1 MPISA
6 ALGSS
11 ALLPAGLGFRN
22 KIMNGDMRIAQRGT
36 GAITAASQNQYPV
49 DRWTANSNATNSITF
64 QQVADAPA
72 GFTYSVRATSGGTGA
87 AYSSNHYTF
96 FTQKIEGFNI
106 ADLAWG
112 TASAK
117 PITIS
122 FWVKTSANAIGTH
135 AIAVENSAG
144 TMNYV
149 ATYTVSSTSWE
160 YKTIQIYGPTSGTFN
175 VDNTLGIN
183 LNFTLGAGSTYDA
196 TAGVWTSGKY
206 SVAGAVDL
214 GALASATW
222 QITGVQLEQNTQPTP
237 FEQRLYGVEL
247 GLCQRY
253 YWRST
258 TGLTTDGSSRHAHFR
273 RMNQYTSVAS
283 GHCAFPVPMRAEP
296 TVGLYNGNGLG
307 AVDAYG
313 VGQESYV
320 VATGEG
326 LSPFGIGL
334 FVKYTNSSLTTTA
347 AFNVDA
353 TSVTY
358 WANIEASAEL

>member
-1 MPISA
+1 MPISSL
-6 ALGSS
+6 LGSS

-36 GAITAASQNQYPV
+36 GSITAASQNQYPV

-122 FWVKTSANAIGTH
+122 FWVKVSANAVGTH
-135 AIAVENSAG
+135 AIAVENSSG

-206 SVAGAVDL
+206 SVAGAVDF

-222 QITGVQLEQNTQPTP
+222 QITGVQLEQNYQPTP
-237 FEQRLYGVEL
+237 FEQRPYGVEL
-247 GLCQRY
+247 SLCQRY
-253 YWRST
+253 FHIVPATDMYAYNLYWNV
-258 TGLTTDGSSRHAHFR
+258 GLSGGSQVV
-273 RMNQYTSVAS
+273 NYKW
-283 GHCAFPVPMRAEP
+283 PVPMRAIP
-296 TVGLYNGNGLG
+296 TIRTSAGSATALDFSYFQNAAGAGLQRFLEDTGGSSIYGCKTLLYSSNNNSNNLLTANG
-307 AVDAYG
+307 
-313 VGQESYV
+313 
-320 VATGEG
+320 
-326 LSPFGIGL
+326 
-334 FVKYTNSSLTTTA
+334 YTMAQSQIPLWVN
-347 AFNVDA
+347 
-353 TSVTY
+353 
-358 WANIEASAEL
+358 AEL

>member
-22 KIMNGDMRIAQRGT
+22 KLINGDMRIAQRGT
-36 GAITAASQNQYPV
+36 GSITAASQNQYPV

-72 GFTYSVRATSGGTGA
+72 GFTYSVKATSGGTGA

-112 TASAK
+112 TSSAK

-122 FWVKTSANAIGTH
+122 FWVKVSANAVGTH

-149 ATYTVSSTSWE
+149 ATYTVNSTNWE

-206 SVAGAVDL
+206 SVSGAVDL
-214 GALASATW
+214 GALSSATW

-253 YWRST
+253 YYKF
-258 TGLTTDGSSRHAHFR
+258 GFGSSYSSLGNAAAVTTTYL
-273 RMNQYTSVAS
+273 MLPVQVPVAMRLAGSMTLEKS
-283 GHCAFPVPMRAEP
+283 GTWTGNSTGWGLPAANWALDQNATTQQTP
-296 TVGLYNGNGLG
+296 TVYYYQAQGFAANAGSYHIIASNNSL
-307 AVDAYG
+307 AYM
-313 VGQESYV
+313 
-320 VATGEG
+320 
-326 LSPFGIGL
+326 
-334 FVKYTNSSLTTTA
+334 
-347 AFNVDA
+347 AFN
-353 TSVTY
+353 
-358 WANIEASAEL
+358 AELN